1 MFRPKPKMPAKLVW
15 RISASAPMGEWVYK
29 LAPTIAKPSM
39 ELPEVSY
46 DSWVTSS
53 YDLLSGTDVSEES
66 DTLPGDLFD
75 DLFAPQ
81 QGSAKNPGT

>member
-1 MFRPKPKMPAKLVW
+1 MLRPKPKMPAKLVW

-29 LAPTIAKPSM
+29 LAPPVAKPSM
-39 ELPEVSY
+39 DLPEVSY

-53 YDLLSGTDVSEES
+53 YDLLSGSEVCEDA

-81 QGSAKNPGT
+81 QGSANNPAR

>member
-1 MFRPKPKMPAKLVW
+1 MFRPKPKEPAKLVW

-29 LAPTIAKPSM
+29 VAPPVAKPSM

-53 YDLLSGTDVSEES
+53 YDLLSGTDVSEDA
-66 DTLPGDLFD
+66 DTLPGELFD
-75 DLFAPQ
+75 DLFTPR
-81 QGSAKNPGT
+81 QGSAKNPAK